1 MANYITLEGAT
12 HDTFISYNGEEY
24 VDLLTREL
32 TAKRPEVYTKSTVVL
47 GVDSGSK
54 DGCWGCG
61 DEDYDGWCEEDG
73 EWFECGKED
82 DDGLSRGAIIGLST
96 GVAAIGIGVVLYF
109 VLSN

>member
-1 MANYITLEGAT
+1 MIAGSKDFICPPDEAWRYGQKIPGLANYITLEGAT

-54 DGCWGCG
+54 DG
-61 DEDYDGWCEEDG
+61 Y
-73 EWFECGKED
+73 
-82 DDGLSRGAIIGLST
+82 
-96 GVAAIGIGVVLYF
+96 
-109 VLSN
+109 